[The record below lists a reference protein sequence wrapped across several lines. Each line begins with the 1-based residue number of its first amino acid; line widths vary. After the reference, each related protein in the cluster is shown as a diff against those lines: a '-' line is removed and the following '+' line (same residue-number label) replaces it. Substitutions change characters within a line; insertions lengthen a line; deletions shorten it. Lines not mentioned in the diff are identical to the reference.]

1 MRIVKSPEDR
11 REEILECA
19 TKLFL
24 AYGFQKTKVE
34 DIIKELNI
42 SKGLVFYYF
51 KTKEELIDAVVDRI
65 SNEAAAP
72 AIEIIKSSDIFPLKL
87 AKSVQYYI
95 KFAMEF
101 KGNFRLMINSDKL
114 KVMGRFRDSMFGKVL
129 PYSAKLADEG
139 IKQGYIKNQ
148 DATNSMIIIITG
160 SITYV
165 SINSDTPQFNYEQ
178 FLSSVANTIEMA
190 LGMEKGSVAQFL

>member
-65 SNEAAAP
+65 SNNAATP

-165 SINSDTPQFNYEQ
+165 SINSDTPKFNYEQ